1 MVHDLSYIYFF
12 LTIYI
17 ISESQDTYPPISM
30 SATYIRFY
38 LSRMFDKSTHY
49 HTIRR
54 KESVIQYLILR
65 HQTMLIR

>member
-1 MVHDLSYIYFF
+1 MICLTSIF
-12 LTIYI
+12 LTLYI

-49 HTIRR
+49 HTI
-54 KESVIQYLILR
+54 SVIPYLIFR